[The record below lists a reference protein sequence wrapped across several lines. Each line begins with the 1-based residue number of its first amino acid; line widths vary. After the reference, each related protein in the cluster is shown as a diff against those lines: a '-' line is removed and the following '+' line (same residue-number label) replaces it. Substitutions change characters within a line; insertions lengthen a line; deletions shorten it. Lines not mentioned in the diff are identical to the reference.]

1 MKQASYPFFREVTM
15 KSRQAISFLMK
26 LIADRTSTLFS
37 LQVEVPL
44 TAAQSRVVMYLEA
57 QRGAPVSQR
66 DIEQYLN
73 VSHTTAKG
81 LLQRLEE
88 KGFVRTAF
96 DSADRRVK
104 NVYLTNLAH
113 KYRDEL
119 AQHIDAL
126 TSRMMQGLTAEEE
139 TVLFDLL
146 RRIYGNI
153 K

>member
-1 MKQASYPFFREVTM
+1 MMQN
-15 KSRQAISFLMK
+15 RQAISFLMK
-26 LIADRTSTLFS
+26 LIADRVSTLF
-37 LQVEVPL
+37 LQRVDVPL

-57 QRGAPVSQR
+57 CGGGPLSQR
-66 DIEQYLN
+66 EIEQYLN

-96 DSADRRVK
+96 DSADGRVK
-104 NVYLTNLAH
+104 NVYLTHKAH
-113 KYRDEL
+113 QCRDEL
-119 AQHIDAL
+119 KQHIDAL
-126 TSRMMQGLTAEEE
+126 TGQMMQGITAAEEAE
-139 TVLFDLL
+139 LFELL